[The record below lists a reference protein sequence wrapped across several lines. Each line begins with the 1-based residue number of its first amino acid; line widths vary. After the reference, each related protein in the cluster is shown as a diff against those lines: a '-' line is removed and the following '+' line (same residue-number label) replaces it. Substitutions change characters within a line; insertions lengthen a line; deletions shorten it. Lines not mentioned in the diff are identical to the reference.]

1 MNFLCFLTGFLGSF
15 LPSLPSSV
23 DKTVICD
30 RQCPIGIKEL
40 ISIVFESTANKVQL
54 SKLSA
59 DVYAEI
65 QRGSLPKVKLLPWVG
80 HSCEQSQANP
90 DDHCGSALSL
100 RDASAKTTCTTP
112 FLTTFVSS
120 VSSVGL

>member
-1 MNFLCFLTGFLGSF
+1 MKFLCFLAGFLGSF

-30 RQCPIGIKEL
+30 RQCPIEIKDF
-40 ISIVFESTANKVQL
+40 IPIVFENTANKVQL

-65 QRGSLPKVKLLPWVG
+65 
-80 HSCEQSQANP
+80 
-90 DDHCGSALSL
+90 
-100 RDASAKTTCTTP
+100 
-112 FLTTFVSS
+112 
-120 VSSVGL
+120 